1 MAVAK
6 PNVVVTIDEV
16 DYRLDVV
23 PAADSKVVD
32 SKKEELLGAVDLRTL
47 VNDLGRVGAF
57 IRVAYNGVGAAGP
70 KFTKLQI
77 EVQDLGY
84 DITKLCDKSALTVSK
99 FKKASATIL
108 GDLEATYGYLL
119 DNLEDLALETLSSV
133 SKIAGDMQT
142 AALELHNEFAK
153 EKDKVVSTLKET
165 QRARGEEA
173 RIIEDKRRERE
184 QIEENLKHQQK
195 LLADA
200 KKLEKAA
207 EEEHMQM
214 EMNESDA
221 INSIQHAS
229 GIKKF
234 INALLQAEI
243 YNDGSASKHKAQQ
256 WKEKRIEALE
266 KEKEF
271 RKQRYQAL
279 DRMTAFA
286 SKIKDCSTAQNMA
299 EVATNALHEAI
310 SALKELS
317 AVMMQAAQ
325 FWKQMQDHC
334 KSLAEDELKN
344 VVEKA
349 LENFSEEKRL
359 KVWTS
364 TPFKKN
370 AVRFYA
376 GWVALNSVCAEY
388 VEHIKLVQKDLYE
401 YIRENPTYEQCR
413 KNVRELADKF
423 LSDLKKDQEAIAEK
437 EFEAGQEIKALK
449 NEVFAIITFAEL
461 NGWIL
466 CSLGKS

>member
-1 MAVAK
+1 MAVAR

-70 KFTKLQI
+70 KFTELQI

-142 AALELHNEFAK
+142 AALELHDEFAK
-153 EKDKVVSTLKET
+153 EKDKVVSAMQKT

-207 EEEHMQM
+207 EEERMQM

-243 YNDGSASKHKAQQ
+243 FDDGSASKQKAQH

-279 DRMTAFA
+279 DRMTVFA

-299 EVATNALHEAI
+299 EAATNALHEAI

-334 KSLAEDELKN
+334 KSLAEDKLKN
-344 VVEKA
+344 VVERA
-349 LENFSEEKRL
+349 LEKFSEEKRL

-388 VEHIKLVQKDLYE
+388 VEHIKLTQKDLYE

-449 NEVFAIITFAEL
+449 N
-461 NGWIL
+461 
-466 CSLGKS
+466 